1 MNLMNSRGVV
11 CRHATGGMWE
21 KDLTPF
27 PDDSGGLIRCRLAVG
42 PTTARTRKAQKI
54 DITNVPIHVSFRL
67 RFQPSGQALRRM
79 DLANLKRGGG
89 SRTRLAPLPRV
100 IRPLCLSLNVFR
112 GVDHRPSVWPHSG
125 RDSRSRQAPPRVG
138 GISGRTLFRSA
149 RVLLRS
155 HRGASFDPASRPGCG
170 SVSA

>member
-1 MNLMNSRGVV
+1 MTSMNLMNSPDVV
-11 CRHATGGMWE
+11 CRHARGGMWE

-42 PTTARTRKAQKI
+42 PTTARTRKAQE
-54 DITNVPIHVSFRL
+54 PILRMSRFTSVFRL

-125 RDSRSRQAPPRVG
+125 RDSRSRQAPPRGG
-138 GISGRTLFRSA
+138 GISERTLFRSA
-149 RVLLRS
+149 RVSLRS
-155 HRGASFDPASRPGCG
+155 HRGASFGPASRPGCDT
-170 SVSA
+170 